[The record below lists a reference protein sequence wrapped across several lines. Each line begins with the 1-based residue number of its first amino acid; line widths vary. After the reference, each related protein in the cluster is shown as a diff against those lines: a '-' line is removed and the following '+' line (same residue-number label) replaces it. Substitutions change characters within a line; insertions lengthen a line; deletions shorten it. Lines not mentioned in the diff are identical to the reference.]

1 MLMLHFAGFRP
12 PFNAPVMQAVVTESP
27 GGLLT
32 VKEASAR
39 LRTST
44 ATVYALCARG
54 ELEHVRVSTNAIRV
68 LEEGLSRFIRLHAR
82 PAHSGSGR
90 PR

>member
-12 PFNAPVMQAVVTESP
+12 AFNAPVMQADVTA
-27 GGLLT
+27 GAGRLLT
-32 VKEASAR
+32 VKEVAAR

-44 ATVYALCARG
+44 AMVYTLCARG
-54 ELEHVRVSTNAIRV
+54 SLGHVRISTNAIRV
-68 LEEGLSRFIRLHAR
+68 PEGELSLFIGRRLV
-82 PAHSGSGR
+82 